1 MKDRRENK
9 ANVANGDHNKD
20 HNGIG
25 IIGMSNDGFAFSIY
39 MQLLPYVV
47 NYNTVKGL

>member
-39 MQLLPYVV
+39 MQLYVV
-47 NYNTVKGL
+47 NYYTVKGL

>member
-25 IIGMSNDGFAFSIY
+25 IIGMSNDVFVFSIY
-39 MQLLPYVV
+39 MY
-47 NYNTVKGL
+47 